1 MCNGLNLCTIFWK
14 SDLVNGTS
22 AYECEIARNA
32 TPEAQECGCSGTAL
46 LRCRLSAAFC
56 WTFLLRLDI
65 DIRCVIAA
73 VISIGAI
80 SGVAVVG
87 TSNKDGARIGNKR
100 AELPKSCMRLGCGK
114 VENLSSDLRVGAGR
128 VACRFGINQWPG
140 AT

>member
-56 WTFLLRLDI
+56 WTFLLRLGI
-65 DIRCVIAA
+65 NICRIIIAVAALGAIRCVAIVSASNENRA
-73 VISIGAI
+73 CIGDERTKL
-80 SGVAVVG
+80 S
-87 TSNKDGARIGNKR
+87 
-100 AELPKSCMRLGCGK
+100 KSCMRLGCGK